1 MLVLTRKEGERIRI
15 GDDIE
20 IVVYDLRNNRVKV
33 AIHAPPETRIVRVEP
48 DKETVL
54 K

>member
-20 IVVYDLRNNRVKV
+20 IVIYDLGNSRCKI
-33 AIHAPPETRIVRVEP
+33 AIYAPPEMRISRVEP